1 MVVYLNLFLQICTL
15 QVNFFMSYVFT
26 SGWTSLACELVQLFP
41 LIGNFFFK
49 KILRRKTS
57 PFDGGYTFPYHTE
70 LPRILLFGLFGFN
83 FAVLAPL
90 ILPLLLIYFSFAYLI
105 YRNQV
110 RFCWTVHCIQ
120 ISALN
125 DPFRDLPWSSLVI
138 FKMEFTCAFIMP

>member
-1 MVVYLNLFLQICTL
+1 MYFFVSKMSVYQNLFLPIWGL

-49 KILRRKTS
+49 KILMRKNS

-70 LPRILLFGLFGFN
+70 LPRLLLFGLFGFN

-110 RFCWTVHCIQ
+110 RF
-120 ISALN
+120 LL
-125 DPFRDLPWSSLVI
+125 DSSL
-138 FKMEFTCAFIMP
+138 CPD